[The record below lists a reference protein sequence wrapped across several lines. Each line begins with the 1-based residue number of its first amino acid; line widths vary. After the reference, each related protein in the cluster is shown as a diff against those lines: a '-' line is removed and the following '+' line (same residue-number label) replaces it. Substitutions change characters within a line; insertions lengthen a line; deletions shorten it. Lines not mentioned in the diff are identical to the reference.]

1 MAKEMKGAGD
11 GAEGKNE
18 GKVKVHDEGKDE
30 GKVKVHDG
38 VKNKGKTISE
48 GGVSAADIGE
58 IRQRIDA
65 LYAEIIRAIA
75 GRQQI
80 VADILAGKVEG
91 GKAIRDEAREEAIL
105 EEIRKKAVE
114 HGTDPY
120 FLQKLFRDII
130 RYSVR
135 YQVNALVDHQNGQA
149 GKGSTIRVAYQGT
162 DGAFSHQAAKRHFQ
176 DRYDQVECIGYTRF
190 HEATQAVESGEAD
203 TAILPIENTTAGSIN
218 DTYDLLEKHNFFVTG
233 EEVLHINHCLMA
245 VKKVPL
251 QHIRRIISHPQ
262 AIAQCSEFLSR
273 EDWHVETY
281 FDTAM
286 AARKV
291 QGDQDLSQAAIA
303 SSYAAEVYG
312 LEILQSNVMN
322 QEKNY
327 TRFVVVS
334 PQPIVCDPQL
344 PCKTS
349 LIFSTT
355 DQKGALLDCL
365 NVLGEEGINMT
376 KLESRP
382 RIGHPFQSLFYL
394 DFEGNRDDARVADVL
409 HRLEAKTKYLKILGS
424 YPVVESEW

>member
-1 MAKEMKGAGD
+1 MAVNYNNPDHGADMPDDGAGMAGKGAGM
-11 GAEGKNE
+11 AEG
-18 GKVKVHDEGKDE
+18 
-30 GKVKVHDG
+30 
-38 VKNKGKTISE
+38 
-48 GGVSAADIGE
+48 SASPADIAE
-58 IRQRIDA
+58 IRKKIDQIDT
-65 LYAEIIRAIA
+65 EIIRAIA

-80 VADILAGKVEG
+80 VADILDGKVKG
-91 GKAIRDEAREEAIL
+91 GKAIRDEAREELIL

-120 FLQKLFRDII
+120 FLEKLFRDII
-130 RYSVR
+130 RFSVR
-135 YQVNALVDHQNGQA
+135 YQVNALVDHQNRQA
-149 GKGSTIRVAYQGT
+149 EKSTIRVAYQGT
-162 DGAFSHQAAKRHFQ
+162 DGAFSHQAAIRHFQ
-176 DRYDQVECIGYTRF
+176 DRYDRVECLGYTRF
-190 HEATQAVESGEAD
+190 HEATQAVDAGDAD

-218 DTYDLLEKHNFFVTG
+218 DTYDLLEKHDLFITG

-245 VKKVPL
+245 VQNVPL
-251 QHIRRIISHPQ
+251 EHIRRIISHPQ

-291 QGDQDLSQAAIA
+291 RGDQDLSQAAIA

-312 LEILQSNVMN
+312 LEILQRNVMN

-334 PQPIVCDPQL
+334 PRPIVCDPQL

-365 NVLGEEGINMT
+365 NVLGEVGINMT

-394 DFEGNRDDARVADVL
+394 DFEGNRDDARVSDAL

>member
-1 MAKEMKGAGD
+1 MAVNYNNLDHGADMPDDGAGMAGKGAGM
-11 GAEGKNE
+11 AEG
-18 GKVKVHDEGKDE
+18 
-30 GKVKVHDG
+30 
-38 VKNKGKTISE
+38 
-48 GGVSAADIGE
+48 SASPADIAE
-58 IRQRIDA
+58 IRKKIDQIDT
-65 LYAEIIRAIA
+65 EIIRAIA

-80 VADILAGKVEG
+80 VADILDGKVKG
-91 GKAIRDEAREEAIL
+91 GKAIRDEAREELIL

-120 FLQKLFRDII
+120 FLEKLFRDII
-130 RYSVR
+130 RFSVR
-135 YQVNALVDHQNGQA
+135 YQVNALVDHQNRQA
-149 GKGSTIRVAYQGT
+149 EKSTIRVAYQGT
-162 DGAFSHQAAKRHFQ
+162 DGAFSHQAAIRHFQ
-176 DRYDQVECIGYTRF
+176 DRYDRVECLGYTRF
-190 HEATQAVESGEAD
+190 HEATQAVDAGDAD

-218 DTYDLLEKHNFFVTG
+218 DTYDLLEKHDLFITG

-245 VKKVPL
+245 VQNVPL
-251 QHIRRIISHPQ
+251 EHIRRIISHPQ

-291 QGDQDLSQAAIA
+291 RGDQDLSQAAIA

-312 LEILQSNVMN
+312 LEILQRNVMN

-334 PQPIVCDPQL
+334 PRPIVCDPQL

-365 NVLGEEGINMT
+365 NVLGEVGINMT

-394 DFEGNRDDARVADVL
+394 DFEGNRDDARVSDAL

>member
-1 MAKEMKGAGD
+1 
-11 GAEGKNE
+11 
-18 GKVKVHDEGKDE
+18 
-30 GKVKVHDG
+30 
-38 VKNKGKTISE
+38 
-48 GGVSAADIGE
+48 
-58 IRQRIDA
+58 
-65 LYAEIIRAIA
+65 
-75 GRQQI
+75 
-80 VADILAGKVEG
+80 
-91 GKAIRDEAREEAIL
+91 
-105 EEIRKKAVE
+105 
-114 HGTDPY
+114 
-120 FLQKLFRDII
+120 
-130 RYSVR
+130 
-135 YQVNALVDHQNGQA
+135 VDHQNRQA
-149 GKGSTIRVAYQGT
+149 EKSTIRVAYQGT
-162 DGAFSHQAAKRHFQ
+162 DGAFSHQAAIRHFQ
-176 DRYDQVECIGYTRF
+176 DRYDRVECLGYTRF
-190 HEATQAVESGEAD
+190 HEATQAVDAGDAD

-218 DTYDLLEKHNFFVTG
+218 DTYDLLEKHDLFITG

-245 VKKVPL
+245 VQNVPL
-251 QHIRRIISHPQ
+251 EHIRRIISHPQ

-291 QGDQDLSQAAIA
+291 RGDQDLSQAAIA

-312 LEILQSNVMN
+312 LEILQRNVMN

-334 PQPIVCDPQL
+334 PRPIVCDPQL

-365 NVLGEEGINMT
+365 NVLGEVGINMT

-394 DFEGNRDDARVADVL
+394 DFEGNRDDARVSDAL

>member
-1 MAKEMKGAGD
+1 MAVNYNNPDHGADMPDDGAGMADD
-11 GAEGKNE
+11 GAGMAEG
-18 GKVKVHDEGKDE
+18 
-30 GKVKVHDG
+30 
-38 VKNKGKTISE
+38 
-48 GGVSAADIGE
+48 SASPADIAE
-58 IRQRIDA
+58 IRKKIDQIDT
-65 LYAEIIRAIA
+65 EIIRAIA

-80 VADILAGKVEG
+80 VADILDGKVKG
-91 GKAIRDEAREEAIL
+91 GKAIRDEAREELIL

-120 FLQKLFRDII
+120 FLEKLFRDII
-130 RYSVR
+130 RFSVR
-135 YQVNALVDHQNGQA
+135 YQVNALVDHQNRQA
-149 GKGSTIRVAYQGT
+149 EKSTIRVAYQGT
-162 DGAFSHQAAKRHFQ
+162 DGAFSHQAAIRHFQ
-176 DRYDQVECIGYTRF
+176 DRYDRVECLGYTRF
-190 HEATQAVESGEAD
+190 HEATQAVDAGDAD

-218 DTYDLLEKHNFFVTG
+218 DTYDLLEKHDLFITG

-245 VKKVPL
+245 VQNVPL
-251 QHIRRIISHPQ
+251 EHIRRIISHPQ

-291 QGDQDLSQAAIA
+291 RGDQDLSQAAIA

-312 LEILQSNVMN
+312 LEILQRNVMN

-334 PQPIVCDPQL
+334 PRPIVCDPQL

-365 NVLGEEGINMT
+365 NVLGEVGINMT

-394 DFEGNRDDARVADVL
+394 DFEGNRDDARVSDAL

>member
-1 MAKEMKGAGD
+1 MAVNYNNLDHGAGMPDDGAGMADDGAGMAGKGAGM
-11 GAEGKNE
+11 AEG
-18 GKVKVHDEGKDE
+18 
-30 GKVKVHDG
+30 
-38 VKNKGKTISE
+38 
-48 GGVSAADIGE
+48 SAFPADIAE
-58 IRQRIDA
+58 IRKKIDQIDT
-65 LYAEIIRAIA
+65 EIIRAIA

-80 VADILAGKVEG
+80 VADILDGKVKG
-91 GKAIRDEAREEAIL
+91 GKAIRDEAREELIL

-120 FLQKLFRDII
+120 FLEKLFRDII
-130 RYSVR
+130 RFSVR
-135 YQVNALVDHQNGQA
+135 YQVNALVDHQNRQA
-149 GKGSTIRVAYQGT
+149 EKSTIRVAYQGT
-162 DGAFSHQAAKRHFQ
+162 DGAFSHQAAIRHFQ
-176 DRYDQVECIGYTRF
+176 DRYDRVECLGYTRF
-190 HEATQAVESGEAD
+190 HEATQAVDAGDAD

-218 DTYDLLEKHNFFVTG
+218 DTYDLLEKHDLFITG

-245 VKKVPL
+245 VQNVPL
-251 QHIRRIISHPQ
+251 EHIRRIISHPQ

-291 QGDQDLSQAAIA
+291 RGDQDLSQAAIA

-312 LEILQSNVMN
+312 LEILQRNVMN

-334 PQPIVCDPQL
+334 PRPIVCDPQL

-365 NVLGEEGINMT
+365 NVLGEVGINMT

-394 DFEGNRDDARVADVL
+394 DFEGNRDDARVSDAL